1 MTEEYTSFSD
11 WTKANNGLDLTKG
24 SEELLK
30 LMSELQVP
38 GIDMDALAASQRN
51 NLEALNTANRAVL
64 AGFKAVG
71 EWQMWIMQETVQELT
86 AAINDLARV
95 GSPHELVATETELT
109 KKAIETAAR
118 QMRELAQIVNK
129 ANQEASDAIVRR
141 IPESL
146 GEIRDVLKIPL

>member
-24 SEELLK
+24 SDELLK
-30 LMSELQVP
+30 LMTELQVP

-71 EWQMWIMQETVQELT
+71 EWQMWIMQETVQELA

-95 GSPHELVATETELT
+95 GSPHELVVTETELT

-118 QMRELAQIVNK
+118 QMRELAQIVNR

>member
-86 AAINDLARV
+86 AAINDLSRV